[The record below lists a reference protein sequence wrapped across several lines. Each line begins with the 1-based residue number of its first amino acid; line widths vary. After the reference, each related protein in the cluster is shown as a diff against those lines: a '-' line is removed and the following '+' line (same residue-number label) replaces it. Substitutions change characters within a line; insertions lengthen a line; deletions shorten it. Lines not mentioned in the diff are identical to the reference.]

1 MRSWNWLACLGPLV
15 LSAATLGC
23 TPDPVL
29 NPNLTD
35 GGMQAPAFI
44 NLVHA
49 ATDVQMLDVY
59 IDQQKQFSALG
70 YRKNTGNKQ
79 ITAATHQVEL
89 RRAGDPATT
98 PPLLAANLHVLP
110 GSRTLITALGRAGDA
125 GTPTQLQLV
134 AAPYG
139 TADTKNVKLR
149 LLNAAP
155 AAAALGLFEGS
166 AERAEAVA
174 FAATSGYGSVPQ
186 LPVATKLGLRP
197 SRSAGDLA
205 SVTLPAMAIPG
216 DVLTVIALGEL
227 DPLSDDPHF
236 LAATVVNEGSGA
248 LVDLPLAINESGP
261 KGSLFLIHAAP
272 DAPAVDVVIDKSGT
286 SIDGLAY
293 KGASKLVELA
303 PGKYPVAV
311 RPAGTMN
318 TVLQATLKVL
328 PGLHWTL
335 LAHGLVAGGG
345 GTPLRVSAQ
354 PRPPKAQTSWR
365 LANTVPDAPGL
376 AVTPADPPLVV
387 AYGQSSAVMAAPLP
401 EPDFTVQLV
410 DMPLQ
415 RWNIAVPQTVL
426 DAAKDQLVTVVA
438 TGTLKDMTKPLAVL
452 AVLDNTA
459 TATMPAQVI
468 SLMAMPVKLRA
479 AAGR

>member
-1 MRSWNWLACLGPLV
+1 MRSWNWLACLGPLA
-15 LSAATLGC
+15 LSAASLGC
-23 TPDPVL
+23 NPDPL
-29 NPNLTD
+29 INPNLTD
-35 GGMQAPAFI
+35 GGMQDPAFI

-79 ITAATHQVEL
+79 ITATAHQVEL
-89 RRAGDPATT
+89 RRAGELATT
-98 PPLLAANLHVLP
+98 PPLLTATLNVLP
-110 GSRTLITALGRAGDA
+110 GSKTLITALGRAGDA
-125 GTPTQLQLV
+125 GAPTQLQLV

-139 TADTKNVKLR
+139 TADAKNVKLR
-149 LLNAAP
+149 LLNAALNAP
-155 AAAALGLFEGS
+155 AMALLEGTT
-166 AERAEAVA
+166 ARTEAVA
-174 FAATSGYGSVPQ
+174 FAGTSGYGSVPQ
-186 LPVATKLGLRP
+186 LPVATKFGLRP
-197 SRSAGDLA
+197 VPRTAADLA

-227 DPLSDDPHF
+227 DPLSDDQHF

-261 KGSLFLIHAAP
+261 KGSLYLVHAAP
-272 DAPAVDVVIDKSGT
+272 GAPAVDVVIDKSGT

-328 PGLHWTL
+328 PGMHWTL
-335 LAHGLVAGGG
+335 LAHGLVTGGA
-345 GTPLRVSAQ
+345 TPLRVSAQ
-354 PRPPKAQTSWR
+354 PRPLDAETGWR
-365 LANTVPDAPGL
+365 LANTVPDAPAL

-387 AYGQSSAVMAAPLP
+387 AYGQASAVMAAPLP
-401 EPDFTVQLV
+401 DPTFTVQLV
-410 DMPLQ
+410 GMPLQ
-415 RWNIAVPQTVL
+415 RWEIAVPQTVL
-426 DAAKDQLVTVVA
+426 DAAKGQLVTVVA
-438 TGTLKDMTKPLAVL
+438 TGTLKDAMKPLEVL

-459 TATMPAQVI
+459 TAMMPAQVI

-479 AAGR
+479 ETRP